1 MEGSYKFGIFRWSVS
16 FVRPFIGI
24 SLCSRQDL
32 RFFYQLFSDFLLEVK
47 KSKEVN
53 KTKTKQKK
61 CWLVFK
67 RFRRTRRYQKWVFW
81 TFDKSIF
88 HSCLVVFLE
97 YENTVSQTFCKYQF
111 SVRNLVRAYFKK
123 DKVSLRWKCPFWKKN
138 VFFLNINETYQ
149 K

>member
-53 KTKTKQKK
+53 KTKNKK
-61 CWLVFK
+61 K
-67 RFRRTRRYQKWVFW
+67 
-81 TFDKSIF
+81 
-88 HSCLVVFLE
+88 
-97 YENTVSQTFCKYQF
+97 
-111 SVRNLVRAYFKK
+111 
-123 DKVSLRWKCPFWKKN
+123 KKN
-138 VFFLNINETYQ
+138 ADWFSKGSDEPGGTKSEFFGLLTKVYSIHA
-149 K
+149 